1 MADSYKYKIGV
12 ANQIISTDAQKT
24 KKLRDRIFGLLGKPR
39 LQDNEALIMHPCFLV
54 DTFFMKY
61 PIDVAFVN
69 RNQTIVALYKN
80 LKPYRM
86 TGLHLTATQ
95 AIEWPQGTIEKWN
108 LTVGTPL
115 KIEVSHV

>member
-1 MADSYKYKIGV
+1 MVDSYKYKIF
-12 ANQIISTDAQKT
+12 AEDQLISNHALKT
-24 KKLRDRIFGLLGKPR
+24 KKLRDRIFGLLGKSQ
-39 LQDNEALIMHPCFLV
+39 LKDNEALIMSPCFLI

-69 RNQTIVALYKN
+69 RHQKIVALYKN

-86 TGLHLTATQ
+86 TCLHLTAIE